1 MPADWVAVRLP
12 SISLPSPRRL
22 AVVTVLVVLCDQ
34 WSKSWAVGALAN
46 GHTIDVVWTLRFALG
61 FNSGIAFSQAQ
72 DLGPFV
78 GVVAVIAV
86 LFLARAA
93 LRAST
98 SATAYGLTLI
108 TAGAMGNV
116 ADRIFRGDGWLHGH
130 VVDFIDFQ
138 WFPVFNI
145 ADSAITIGA
154 GILIIGLSRE
164 YVDTKRHEEQV

>member
-1 MPADWVAVRLP
+1 VPADWVAVRFP
-12 SISLPSPRRL
+12 SLSLPAPRRL
-22 AVVTVLVVLCDQ
+22 AVVVALIVLFDQ
-34 WSKSWAVGALAN
+34 LSKSWAVSALAN
-46 GHTIDVVWTLRFALG
+46 GRTVDVVWTLRFALG

-72 DLGPFV
+72 DFGAVV
-78 GVVAVIAV
+78 GIVAAIAV
-86 LFLARAA
+86 VFLARAS

-98 SATAYGLTLI
+98 VASAYGLALI

-116 ADRIFRGDGWLHGH
+116 ADRIFRGQGWLHGH

-145 ADSAITIGA
+145 ADSAITVGA

-164 YVDTKRHEEQV
+164 YVDAKRREEQV

>member
-1 MPADWVAVRLP
+1 M
-12 SISLPSPRRL
+12 PSPRRL
-22 AVVTVLVVLCDQ
+22 VLIAFVIVLLDQ
-34 WSKSWAVGALAN
+34 WSKTWAVNALAN

-72 DLGPFV
+72 DLGPVV
-78 GVVAVIAV
+78 GIVAIVAVV
-86 LFLARAA
+86 FLARAA
-93 LRAST
+93 IRATTAIS
-98 SATAYGLTLI
+98 AYGLALI
-108 TAGAMGNV
+108 TAGAIGNL

-154 GILIIGLSRE
+154 GVLIIGLSRE
-164 YVDTKRHEEQV
+164 YVGAKRHEGQV

>member
-1 MPADWVAVRLP
+1 MV
-12 SISLPSPRRL
+12 
-22 AVVTVLVVLCDQ
+22 
-34 WSKSWAVGALAN
+34 N

-72 DLGPFV
+72 DLGPVV
-78 GVVAVIAV
+78 GIVAIVAVV
-86 LFLARAA
+86 FLARAA
-93 LRAST
+93 IRST
-98 SATAYGLTLI
+98 TAISAYGLALI
-108 TAGAMGNV
+108 TAGAIGNL

-154 GILIIGLSRE
+154 GVLIIGLSRE
-164 YVDTKRHEEQV
+164 YVGAKRHEGQV